1 MKFDKHHITCNIY
14 TEKGSTH
21 GAACSDGKVQRLW
34 DRTKEHIAKDDK
46 ITGWTFWVTLRR
58 GPIEIQAQ
66 GNENYTTILQ
76 RAERILL
83 AAEAAYNF
91 EHGLPAKAA

>member
-21 GAACSDGKVQRLW
+21 GAACCDGKIGPLW
-34 DRTKEHIAKDDK
+34 DRTKDGIAEDDK
-46 ITGWTFWVTLRR
+46 IIGWTFWVTLRR
-58 GPIEIQAQ
+58 GPIEITAH
-66 GNENYTTILQ
+66 GDENYTIVLQ

-83 AAEAAYNF
+83 ASEAAYNR
-91 EHGLPAKAA
+91 EHAKGAEAA